1 MSTVI
6 THRPSPSQVAGRAAL
21 SVTLAVSGVAHAYL
35 YVHGY
40 RYIPTVGAAFLIQS
54 SAFVALAILILLG
67 GRRWL
72 HWAAGLGALGSLIGF
87 AMSRTIGLLGFVE
100 HGWEPP
106 YGPLVVVAEVL
117 TVLIV
122 AGSLFT
128 QRRQTAPQ
136 G

>member
-1 MSTVI
+1 MSTAL
-6 THRPSPSQVAGRAAL
+6 TSRSSQVAVRAAL

-40 RYIPTVGAAFLIQS
+40 RFVPTVGPAFLIHG

-67 GRRWL
+67 GPRWL
-72 HWAAGLGALGSLIGF
+72 HWAAGLAASGSLIAF
-87 AMSRTIGLLGFVE
+87 ALSRTVGLLGFVE

-106 YGPLVVVAEVL
+106 YGPLTVIAEIL

-122 AGSLFT
+122 AVSLIT
-128 QRRQTAPQ
+128 QWRQAAPQ
-136 G
+136 P

>member
-21 SVTLAVSGVAHAYL
+21 SVSLAVSGVAHAYL

-54 SAFVALAILILLG
+54 SAFVALAILILFG

-72 HWAAGLGALGSLIGF
+72 YWAAGLGALGSLIGF

-122 AGSLFT
+122 AVPLIT
-128 QRRQTAPQ
+128 QRKQTAPQ

>member
-1 MSTVI
+1 MSTAL
-6 THRPSPSQVAGRAAL
+6 TSRSSQVAVRAAL

-40 RYIPTVGAAFLIQS
+40 RFVPTVGPAFLIQG

-67 GRRWL
+67 GPRWL
-72 HWAAGLGALGSLIGF
+72 HWAAGLAASGSLIAF
-87 AMSRTIGLLGFVE
+87 ALSRTVGLLGFVE

-106 YGPLVVVAEVL
+106 YGPLTVIAEIL

-122 AGSLFT
+122 AVSLIT
-128 QRRQTAPQ
+128 QWRQAAPQ
-136 G
+136 P